1 MQTTVGIQA
10 HRTAGWRLPPD
21 AVLVSRISRWG
32 NPFTVDSILAAGHAA
47 TRGEARAIAV
57 RRHEAWLDGEG
68 PDTYRIS
75 SRLQVSRARVN
86 DQIGQL
92 AGRVLACPC
101 PVDELPCHR
110 DTLARRAAERGV
122 YRERAH
128 LVALLASTWQ
138 SALHIDPT
146 SPPPAAAVLYLNTP
160 CGQLSWHVV
169 ADDLDLLAHVERAE
183 LHQTQLWDGHT
194 TEEKFRRI
202 RELTQKLAAEQHRG

>member
-10 HRTAGWRLPPD
+10 RRTADWRLPPG
-21 AVLVSRISRWG
+21 AVLVSRTSRWG

-47 TRGEARAIAV
+47 TQGEARAIAV

-68 PDTYRIS
+68 PDTYCIS

-92 AGRVLACPC
+92 TGRVLACPC

-138 SALHIDPT
+138 SELQIDPT
-146 SPPPAAAVLYLNTP
+146 SPPPATAVLYLSTP
-160 CGQLSWHVV
+160 CGQLSWHIV
-169 ADDLDLLAHVERAE
+169 AKDLDLLGHVNRADM
-183 LHQTQLWDGHT
+183 HQTQLWDGHT
-194 TEEKFRRI
+194 TEEKYRRI
-202 RELTQKLAAEQHRG
+202 RELTLQRAAEQR